1 MPEAISIVVPVFNE
15 EDNVLPLAEEV
26 AAAFAD
32 SGHDWELV
40 YVDDHSSDGTWD
52 RIAEA
57 SHKQPRVRGLRLE
70 RNSGQSAA
78 VWTGINATTRAL
90 IGTLDGDRQNDP
102 ADLPKLIEELRQ
114 CDFASGWRHQR
125 RDTFV
130 RKISSGIAR
139 WFRCRALRS
148 DFKDTGCAVRVF
160 KRECVKAMF
169 GFNGLHRF
177 MPILV
182 EGAGYQCREVPVNHR
197 PRVAG
202 VSKYGVWNR
211 VWRGI
216 YDLIAISWYQKRRV
230 NVVGYTESGT
240 EITKSHSPKSK

>member
-1 MPEAISIVVPVFNE
+1 MPDAISIIVPVFNE
-15 EDNVLPLAEEV
+15 EDNVQPLAEEV
-26 AAAFAD
+26 AAAFAGT
-32 SGHDWELV
+32 GHDWELV

-52 RIAEA
+52 RIADAGRRE
-57 SHKQPRVRGLRLE
+57 PRVRGLRLD

-78 VWTGINATTRAL
+78 VWTGINATTRPL
-90 IGTLDGDRQNDP
+90 IATLDGDRQNDP
-102 ADLPKLIEELRQ
+102 GDLPRLAKELVD
-114 CDFASGWRHQR
+114 CDFACGWRHQR
-125 RDTFV
+125 KDTLI

-160 KRECVKAMF
+160 RRDCVRAMF

-182 EGAGYQCREVPVNHR
+182 EGAGYRCREVPVNHR

-211 VWRGI
+211 VWRGLH
-216 YDLIAISWYQKRRV
+216 DLIAISWYQKRRV
-230 NVVGYTESGT
+230 NVIPFTESKPR
-240 EITKSHSPKSK
+240 IS

>member
-1 MPEAISIVVPVFNE
+1 VPDSISIVVPVFNE
-15 EDNVLPLAEEV
+15 EDNVQPLADEV

-32 SGHDWELV
+32 LDCDWELV
-40 YVDDHSSDGTWD
+40 YVDDHSSDATWE

-57 SHKQPRVRGLRLE
+57 SRKEPRVRGLRLAK
-70 RNSGQSAA
+70 NSGQSAA

-102 ADLPKLIEELRQ
+102 ADLPKLMRELGD
-114 CDFASGWRHQR
+114 CDFTCGWRHQR
-125 RDTFV
+125 KDTLV
-130 RKISSGIAR
+130 RKISSGVAR
-139 WFRCRALRS
+139 WFRCRALKS

-177 MPILV
+177 MPIIV
-182 EGAGYQCREVPVNHR
+182 AGAGFKCREVPVNHR

-202 VSKYGVWNR
+202 ISKYGVWNR

-230 NVVGYTESGT
+230 NVVPFTESEAGNSK
-240 EITKSHSPKSK
+240 TKNPESN